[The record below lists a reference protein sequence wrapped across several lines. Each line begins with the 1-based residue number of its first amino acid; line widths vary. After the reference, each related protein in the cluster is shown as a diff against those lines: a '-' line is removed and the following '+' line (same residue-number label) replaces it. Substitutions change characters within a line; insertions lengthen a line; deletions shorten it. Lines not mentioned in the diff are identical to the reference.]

1 MAENFYWKGFY
12 FEPTNSSEKKESSSL
27 EYVDIENALEGINA
41 VENAPDLLHVTIH
54 DSASGLNVKELAKPL
69 AVVDSSILGPLL
81 AGANIENSC
90 GNVVIENVTVQNARF
105 GGGLIYT
112 RLAMNFCSVI
122 PEKASFPL
130 LLNAAGNHLPVN
142 CSKVGSSILFE
153 MCE

>member
-12 FEPTNSSEKKESSSL
+12 FEPTNFSEKKESSSL

-81 AGANIENSC
+81 AGVNIENFC

-105 GGGLIYT
+105 EGGLIYT